1 MSLRTELHTASL
13 RKQQADGRVLLR
25 RLNRVE
31 YENTLHDLLG
41 INLPLQH
48 YLPED
53 SITHGF
59 DNVSEGLRL
68 SMLHMGQFLEAADA
82 AIDAA
87 VDLRDP
93 PKSVKRRLRYH
104 DEESVIDDQKKVG
117 GQTKA
122 FRVSPESVV
131 IFDDNSPTA
140 VRQFTFRDRGRYR
153 FKISASAVQAAG
165 RPAWLKVYATNWKVR
180 NLLGYFD
187 LPAKGRREIE
197 LIANIEAG
205 WLLELKPYDTNYDPE
220 GRALYGKDAY
230 AYQGRGISID
240 WIDVEGPLPMAG
252 SDRPGLGLSE
262 ELGAEKLLLEFAT
275 RAFRR
280 PVTAAEVERYVK
292 LAAEKI
298 GLQTRLPSLVLG
310 TGSPSLSYN
319 RGGVMIPAESRP
331 SHVFAKLFLN
341 GTPAEVERQVQ
352 KLREGRSIMDTV
364 QDEARSFIARAGATD
379 RDKLNEYF
387 ASVRELEKRLLKSEA
402 WVQKPKPK
410 IDAEAPR
417 DIANGSDLIGR
428 MRLLFDL
435 VPLALQTD
443 STRLITIFL
452 QGANAV
458 PPVAGVTIDHHNLS
472 HHGQEPEKI
481 AQLRLIEIEQFR
493 VFGGLME
500 KLKTKQEGGVPLLDD
515 TMVLFGSN
523 LGNANSHDTRNLPI
537 LLAGGGFKL
546 GRHTAFDARKN
557 TPLCNLYL
565 SILQRLGVESDAFG
579 SSTGTLTGL
588 A

>member
-1 MSLRTELHTASL
+1 MNHSNSPSLSRRRFL
-13 RKQQADGRVLLR
+13 RGTSVA
-25 RLNRVE
+25 
-31 YENTLHDLLG
+31 LG
-41 INLPLQH
+41 LPLLDAF
-48 YLPED
+48 LPDVRAE
-53 SITHGF
+53 SAAPSGKKMVCICT
-59 DNVSEGLRL
+59 SLGL
-68 SMLHMGQFLEAADA
+68 HAPFLFPDETG
-82 AIDAA
+82 
-87 VDLRDP
+87 RDY
-93 PKSVKRRLRYH
+93 K
-104 DEESVIDDQKKVG
+104 
-117 GQTKA
+117 
-122 FRVSPESVV
+122 
-131 IFDDNSPTA
+131 PTP
-140 VRQFTFRDRGRYR
+140 Y
-153 FKISASAVQAAG
+153 
-165 RPAWLKVYATNWKVR
+165 
-180 NLLGYFD
+180 
-187 LPAKGRREIE
+187 
-197 LIANIEAG
+197 
-205 WLLELKPYDTNYDPE
+205 LEL
-220 GRALYGKDAY
+220 LKDHRDDFTLFSGLSHPD
-230 AYQGRGISID
+230 Q
-240 WIDVEGPLPMAG
+240 AG
-252 SDRPGLGLSE
+252 ANGHTSEMTWLTSARHPGLGGFKNTVSLDQ
-262 ELGAEKLLLEFAT
+262 
-275 RAFRR
+275 
-280 PVTAAEVERYVK
+280 